1 MAEVNHPSYYN
12 TGSVECIEA
21 IKSVTSGIED
31 GYLAFLTGQVIKYIW
46 RWYNKN
52 GIEDLEKCTWYLD
65 RLKEEVPE
73 ETDDFE
79 ATREKIMKGFPLLE
93 QLFNEGS

>member
-21 IKSVTSGIED
+21 IKSVTTEMNN

-65 RLKEEVPE
+65 RLKQEVGEPSSDPVME
-73 ETDDFE
+73 QLKKD
-79 ATREKIMKGFPLLE
+79 FPLLE